1 MSMKVPIK
9 GEFKKALPVLETLQ
23 KAGFEAYFVGGSVRD
38 ALLGKAVNDVDIATS
53 AFPEEIKRLF
63 RKTVDVGI
71 EHGTVMVLMND
82 ESYEVTTFRTESTY
96 QDYRRPDSVTFV
108 RSLKEDLKRR
118 DLTINAFAMNNEGVI
133 QDFFNGEKDLKEQII
148 RAVGKPEERFHE
160 DALRMMRAVRFAS
173 QLGFQLEADTFYAIV
188 VNAPL
193 LKNIAVERIQVEFVK
208 MAMGKYVLQ
217 GMEAFFTTNLYEYC
231 PNMDQG
237 KVALRRFSLISK
249 PVKKERHVWALL
261 LYFLGVQNIK
271 EGTAF
276 LKNWKL
282 SNKLINEST
291 KILELLLYRHH
302 SPLNHY
308 IVYKFTPPIVWETE
322 DLLEMLKLPFDKR
335 TAARLIHTLP
345 IQSRDEMNIN
355 GQIIMEETNNRGG
368 RWLGEAIGMAEKAI
382 VLGAISNEK
391 EAILNWLKETRYI

>member
-1 MSMKVPIK
+1 MTMNVPIK

-23 KAGFEAYFVGGSVRD
+23 EAGFEAYFVGGSVRD
-38 ALLGKAVNDVDIATS
+38 ALLGKTVNDVDIATS

-71 EHGTVMVLMND
+71 EHGTVMVLMDD

-118 DLTINAFAMNNEGVI
+118 DLTINAFAMDNDGSI
-133 QDFFNGEKDLKEQII
+133 QDFFDGEKDLKEQII

-193 LKNIAVERIQVEFVK
+193 LENIAVERIQVEFVK
-208 MAMGKYVLQ
+208 MAMGNNVLQ

-231 PNMDQG
+231 PGMKQG
-237 KVALRRFSLISK
+237 KVALRRFSLIPR

-261 LYFLGVQNIK
+261 LYFMGVQNIK
-271 EGTAF
+271 EGAAF
-276 LKNWKL
+276 LKHWKL
-282 SNKLINEST
+282 SNQMISDST
-291 KILELLLYRHH
+291 KLLELMLYRHH
-302 SPLNHY
+302 SPLNPY

-322 DLLEMLKLPFDKR
+322 DLLELLKLPFDKR

-345 IQSRDEMNIN
+345 IQSRGEIDIN
-355 GQIIMEETNNRGG
+355 GRIIMEETSNRGG
-368 RWLGEAIGMAEKAI
+368 RWLGEAISMAEKAI
-382 VLGAISNEK
+382 VLGAVDNER
-391 EAILNWLKETRYI
+391 EAIISWLKENKYM

>member
-63 RKTVDVGI
+63 KKTVDVGI
-71 EHGTVMVLMND
+71 EHGTVMVLMDD

-118 DLTINAFAMNNEGVI
+118 DLTINAFAMDNDGVI
-133 QDFFNGEKDLKEQII
+133 QDFFNGERDLKEQII

-188 VNAPL
+188 VNAHL
-193 LKNIAVERIQVEFVK
+193 LQNIAVERIQVEFVK
-208 MAMGKYVLQ
+208 MAMGQNVLQ
-217 GMEAFFTTNLYEYC
+217 GMEAFFTTNLYQYC
-231 PNMDQG
+231 PGMSHG
-237 KVALRRFSLISK
+237 KVALRRFSLFPR

-261 LYFLGVQNIK
+261 LYFLGIQQVK
-271 EGTAF
+271 EGAAF
-276 LKNWKL
+276 LKHWKL
-282 SNKLINEST
+282 SNQLITEST
-291 KILELLLYRHH
+291 RILELILYRHH

-308 IVYKFTPPIVWETE
+308 KVYTFTPPIVWETE
-322 DLLEMLKLPFDKR
+322 DLLELLKLPCDKR
-335 TAARLIHTLP
+335 AAANLIHTLP
-345 IQSRDEMNIN
+345 IQSRDELDIN
-355 GQIIMEETNNRGG
+355 GRIIMEKTNNRGG
-368 RWLGEAIGMAEKAI
+368 RWLGEAISMAEKAV
-382 VLGAISNEK
+382 VLGAIPNEQQ
-391 EAILNWLKETRYI
+391 AILEWLKESKYI